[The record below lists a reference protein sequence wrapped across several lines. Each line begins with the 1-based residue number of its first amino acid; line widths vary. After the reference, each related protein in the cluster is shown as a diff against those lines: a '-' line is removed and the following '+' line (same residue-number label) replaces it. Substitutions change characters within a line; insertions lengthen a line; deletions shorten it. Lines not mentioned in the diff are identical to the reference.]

1 MIDELKN
8 GLILYHGSYCE
19 VKNPDIKL
27 CRRYKDFGQ
36 GFYLTTDFEQAENFA
51 KLTLRKAIENGTI
64 EESQNYGVVSV
75 FEYKSAADIRV
86 KIFETVDSD
95 WLHCIVAHRK
105 KNIFQETIYLMK
117 TYDIIGGKIAD
128 DATNLTIMN
137 YMAEAYGEIGS
148 ETADEIC
155 IKMLLPGRL
164 KNQFCFRSPNA
175 IESLS
180 FKECRKIWL

>member
-1 MIDELKN
+1 
-8 GLILYHGSYCE
+8 
-19 VKNPDIKL
+19 
-27 CRRYKDFGQ
+27 
-36 GFYLTTDFEQAENFA
+36 
-51 KLTLRKAIENGTI
+51 
-64 EESQNYGVVSV
+64 
-75 FEYKSAADIRV
+75 
-86 KIFETVDSD
+86 
-95 WLHCIVAHRK
+95 
-105 KNIFQETIYLMK
+105 
-117 TYDIIGGKIAD
+117 KIAD